1 MSLRDV
7 CEFLTVRETA
17 QILQCHPD
25 TVAAMI
31 RRGELKVV
39 RLGRAVRVVSEFD
52 PRSYEQSSSDKS
64 RQRGAV
70 MNAPIMTDA
79 EKLREIY
86 AKQNG
91 LPYPGPAPSA
101 EPTLNYSDL
110 SENEDLGE
118 PESENPWMHS
128 AVSYVVNGKAVHA
141 FPCKRGGKDPVS

>member
-1 MSLRDV
+1 
-7 CEFLTVRETA
+7 
-17 QILQCHPD
+17 
-25 TVAAMI
+25 
-31 RRGELKVV
+31 
-39 RLGRAVRVVSEFD
+39 
-52 PRSYEQSSSDKS
+52 
-64 RQRGAV
+64 

-118 PESENPWMHS
+118 PESQNPWMTAPLATWS
-128 AVSYVVNGKAVHA
+128 MARQYMRSRANQVA
-141 FPCKRGGKDPVS
+141 RTQ